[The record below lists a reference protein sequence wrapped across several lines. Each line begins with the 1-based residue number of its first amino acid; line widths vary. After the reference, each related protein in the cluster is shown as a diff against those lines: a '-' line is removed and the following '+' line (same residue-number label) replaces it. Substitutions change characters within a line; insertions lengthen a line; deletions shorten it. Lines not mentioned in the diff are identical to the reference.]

1 MEYALSHREALF
13 RLVLE
18 HLQLTLLALGVALVF
33 GIGLTL
39 LLWRFPRLQQ
49 VSVYLLSVL
58 YAVPSFALFA
68 LLIPLTGLGQ
78 TTTVIVLTLYAQYI
92 LVRSFLSGLTE
103 IDPALLEAGRGMGM
117 TEGQL
122 LVTVQLPLAVPA
134 LFAGIK
140 LAATSIIAMA
150 TIGATI
156 NAGGLGTLLFD
167 GLRTASLTKLI
178 WGIGLTV
185 SLSGLFSLLI
195 DFLEDLAT
203 PRQSSLSEKEN

>member
-18 HLQLTLLALGVALVF
+18 HLQLTLLALGFALVF

-58 YAVPSFALFA
+58 YAVPSFAFFA

-92 LVRSFLSGLTE
+92 LVRSFLSGLIE
-103 IDPALLEAGRGMGM
+103 IDSALLEAGRGMGM

-122 LVTVQLPLAVPA
+122 LVAVQLPLAVPA

-203 PRQSSLSEKEN
+203 PKQSSLSEKEN